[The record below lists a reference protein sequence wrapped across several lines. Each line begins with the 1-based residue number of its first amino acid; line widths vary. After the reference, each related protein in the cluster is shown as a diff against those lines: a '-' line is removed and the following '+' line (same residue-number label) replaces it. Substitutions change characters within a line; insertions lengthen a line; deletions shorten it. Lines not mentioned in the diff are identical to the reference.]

1 MITSMHNILFNQ
13 QMRPTQTM
21 AHDAISVQSTLATR
35 SAVDSIQDSSHCVQ
49 IIIIINIITS
59 KL

>member
-1 MITSMHNILFNQ
+1 MHNILFNQ

-35 SAVDSIQDSSHCVQ
+35 SAADCIQDNSHCVQ
-49 IIIIINIITS
+49 VSQRSRAAIPDRV
-59 KL
+59 L